1 LAEARGRRAPET
13 LPHAMAEQRSV
24 SYDDTSSGCM
34 TLLDGDGDA
43 TSFLDCVLGCLERPP
58 EDDNERKPS
67 QAAGDLLARAE
78 TEERRGAYGAASELY
93 RRALRLDPAN
103 ATAHNNFGY
112 LCSTHTR
119 DFANAEYH
127 YKLAIECA
135 PDYAL
140 AHNNL
145 AYFLK
150 KNKRDLAGA
159 ETHYREAIRCRR
171 GAARRCAFHL
181 DLLRHRR
188 DTGLFVCSTPLFS
201 TQVRPALRL
210 RALEPRGPLKI

>member
-1 LAEARGRRAPET
+1 
-13 LPHAMAEQRSV
+13 MADQRNV

-43 TSFLDCVLGCLERPP
+43 TSFLGCVLGCLERPP

-112 LCSTHTR
+112 LSSGFKIRKIETE
-119 DFANAEYH
+119 NAQDGFP
-127 YKLAIECA
+127 A
-135 PDYAL
+135 PGRWSRVSSRAAWVPGAAL
-140 AHNNL
+140 AR
-145 AYFLK
+145 LK
-150 KNKRDLAGA
+150 A
-159 ETHYREAIRCRR
+159 
-171 GAARRCAFHL
+171 
-181 DLLRHRR
+181 
-188 DTGLFVCSTPLFS
+188 
-201 TQVRPALRL
+201 
-210 RALEPRGPLKI
+210 